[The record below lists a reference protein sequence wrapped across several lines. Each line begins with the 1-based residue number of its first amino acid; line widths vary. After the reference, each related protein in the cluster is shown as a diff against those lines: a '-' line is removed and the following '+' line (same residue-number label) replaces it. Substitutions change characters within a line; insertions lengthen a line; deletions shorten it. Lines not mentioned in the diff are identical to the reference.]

1 MEIRYTSP
9 VVYTNDGSKIIAQME
24 AIGFHTAHVK
34 ENAGGTGVTMTT
46 MKDDHDHPMTVV
58 ENARFSTP
66 FSGIRINV
74 DHFDEA
80 LEKFTAMGY
89 MNLQS
94 GATATGTSRATLL
107 RSPEGIFVSL
117 AEHIRE

>member
-9 VVYTNDGSKIIAQME
+9 IVFTSDATKIIKQME
-24 AIGFHTAHVK
+24 VLGFHTTHAK
-34 ENAGGTGVTMTT
+34 EDAGGTNVTLTI
-46 MKDDHDHPMTVV
+46 MKDDNDHPMMVV
-58 ENARFSTP
+58 ENERFTTP

-74 DHFDEA
+74 DNFKEA

-89 MNLQS
+89 MNLQA
-94 GATATGTSRATLL
+94 GATDTGTSYATLL

-117 AEHIRE
+117 AEHVN